1 MAFIQMEYKS
11 EALLRGTSIK
21 VILPTDGMS
30 GKWERPAT
38 VSCDLSGR
46 NQYYKQY
53 TIGMFLYILI
63 TPHTLVCHVTA
74 A

>member
-30 GKWERPAT
+30 GKWEPPFQT
-38 VSCDLSGR
+38 V
-46 NQYYKQY
+46 Y
-53 TIGMFLYILI
+53 FLPGYS
-63 TPHTLVCHVTA
+63 TAKNGEVYVTSDGTLKIKGYSVES
-74 A
+74 